1 MTWTAPADR
10 DRGLG
15 ALWGLALGDALGT
28 TTEFTAPPAPPYPA
42 LATGPLDDI
51 VGGGPFSLAP
61 GEVTDDTQLAAA
73 LAQSLI
79 VCDGDLDR
87 VDLAA
92 RFVDWQRHAFDVGS
106 QIGAALR
113 RLGTGASV
121 DDAARAVW
129 LERGKDAAGNGGLMR
144 AAPLAVAYCA
154 RPDALIDAA
163 LAEAALTHFDPRC
176 RLAQAAYDAA
186 IAAAVRPDGAPTAAA
201 MLAAARAALDEAAAR
216 LDAVGDDRDRITAA
230 HAALTSDLDA
240 ATADDPGLYGE
251 RLHLHRH
258 QGFVRV
264 AFRLAFWQLVHA
276 PDFAAGVIDVANRG
290 GDADTN
296 AAIVGALLGA
306 RDGLATL
313 PRRWVE
319 RVHDARPPDEA
330 LATRYHPRA
339 LVELVP

>member
-113 RLGTGASV
+113 RLGIGASV
-121 DDAARAVW
+121 DDAEIKA
-129 LERGKDAAGNGGLMR
+129 
-144 AAPLAVAYCA
+144 
-154 RPDALIDAA
+154 
-163 LAEAALTHFDPRC
+163 
-176 RLAQAAYDAA
+176 RLAGDEPYEEWLQAAQYK
-186 IAAAVRPDGAPTAAA
+186 
-201 MLAAARAALDEAAAR
+201 LK
-216 LDAVGDDRDRITAA
+216 
-230 HAALTSDLDA
+230 DLD
-240 ATADDPGLYGE
+240 
-251 RLHLHRH
+251 
-258 QGFVRV
+258 V
-264 AFRLAFWQLVHA
+264 
-276 PDFAAGVIDVANRG
+276 
-290 GDADTN
+290 
-296 AAIVGALLGA
+296 
-306 RDGLATL
+306 
-313 PRRWVE
+313 VE
-319 RVHDARPPDEA
+319 PESRSSDW
-330 LATRYHPRA
+330 
-339 LVELVP
+339 